1 MLFSLLPPGVLIW
14 SRCLARRQEATPEAA
29 SGRGTRRRTPWL
41 QVVQRMPAHLFV
53 KTRTKRKSSRFWR
66 IKKKKN
72 ESSHGSLVAACALVF
87 PQHPVAHPAE
97 GGGSVLCLLFQGEIP
112 RFAFPFALF
121 PPRVRFSYSASPAAW
136 FLRYR
141 RSGTKLKAKMAL
153 TRRS

>member
-1 MLFSLLPPGVLIW
+1 MEGDASTDALAAGCATNARAPLRENPNEKKEFQVL
-14 SRCLARRQEATPEAA
+14 EN
-29 SGRGTRRRTPWL
+29 
-41 QVVQRMPAHLFV
+41 
-53 KTRTKRKSSRFWR
+53 
-66 IKKKKN
+66 KKKN